1 MAQDLSGRTVVLIG
15 GGSGIGFQV
24 ALAAAEAG
32 ASLVLGSRNL
42 DKLSNAATQIEQ
54 QYPAVKVQYG
64 AVDVED
70 EASIGRFI
78 SDIESIDHLLV
89 TAANY
94 VTGSL
99 EELSLEQA
107 ASPFVSKF
115 WGQYNAVRHA
125 RPKLSADASI
135 VLMSGAAGARPP
147 GAAPAYVACN
157 SAIEGLGRG
166 LAVEL
171 APVRVNVVSPGT
183 VEGNLWAN
191 RDQAVRDAA
200 FESYRGATVL
210 HSLPQ
215 ERDVAEVVMMLFSN
229 RAMTGATIFP
239 DSGYTF
245 H

>member
-1 MAQDLSGRTVVLIG
+1 MAQDLTARTVVLIG

-24 ALAAAEAG
+24 ALRAAEAG
-32 ASLVLGSRNL
+32 ASLVLGSRNI
-42 DKLSNAATQIEQ
+42 DKLSTAAAQLEQ
-54 QYPAVKVQYG
+54 RFPGTAVRYSS
-64 AVDVED
+64 VDVED
-70 EASIGRFI
+70 EASIEQFI
-78 SDIESIDHLLV
+78 SGIETIDHLLV

-99 EELSLEQA
+99 AELTLEQA

-125 RPKLSADASI
+125 RPRLSADASI
-135 VLMSGAAGARPP
+135 VLMSGAAGARPA

-171 APVRVNVVSPGT
+171 APIRVNVVSPGT

-191 RDQAVRDAA
+191 RDQSVRDQA
-200 FESYRGATVL
+200 FDWFRDANLL

-215 ERDVAEVVMMLFSN
+215 EQDVAEVVLMLFTN

-239 DSGYTF
+239 DSGYTL